1 MLPIFFLIIGD
12 TGRIQ
17 WHGDRIYLTSP
28 TIKDCEDV
36 MSELAK
42 QQQTRKGWKIDFSKS
57 FVVGSTQTVI
67 DYLNKCAVREL
78 DINDTPLNSDSVSA
92 LSEVLTTNKTMVAL
106 RLNSS
111 PLSGG
116 IKLVTDALRT
126 NTYLTMLVL
135 RDDTITDK
143 DITHLSDMLA
153 VNETLKG
160 LHLHN
165 CHITDESVQYI
176 IEKLT
181 NNKRLKVLDLSD
193 CHITDNGV
201 RYISDGLTMCKRL
214 RELQLANCDVSD
226 KGLRYM
232 SIELAKSQLLTTLDI
247 SNNPLIS
254 SGAIA
259 DLINVTT
266 SLTELYLINT
276 SMNETDIYTICNA
289 LATNKTIKRLSLS
302 KQCQTFLET
311 FHNYE
316 SIKDRVVFQ

>member
-1 MLPIFFLIIGD
+1 MTFLMVGN
-12 TGRIQ
+12 TERVQ
-17 WHGDRIYLTSP
+17 WDSDRIYLISP

-36 MSELAK
+36 MTELAK
-42 QQQTRKGWKIDFSKS
+42 QQQTRKKWTIYLSKS
-57 FVVGSTQTVI
+57 SIVGSTQTI
-67 DYLNKCAVREL
+67 INYLNKCAVREL
-78 DINDTPLNSDSVSA
+78 DISDTPLDSDCVSA
-92 LSEVLTTNKTMVAL
+92 LSEVLTTNKTMLAL

-111 PLSGG
+111 PLSGC
-116 IKLVTDALRT
+116 IKLVSDALRT
-126 NTYLTMLVL
+126 NTYLAILAL

-201 RYISDGLTMCKRL
+201 RYISDGLAMCKRL

-226 KGLRYM
+226 KGLQYM
-232 SIELAKSQLLTTLDI
+232 SVELAKSQLLTTLDI

-266 SLTELYLINT
+266 SLTELHLINT

-289 LATNKTIKRLSLS
+289 LVANKTIKRLSLS
-302 KQCQTFLET
+302 KQCEKFLET

-316 SIKDRVVFQ
+316 SIKDRVIFQ